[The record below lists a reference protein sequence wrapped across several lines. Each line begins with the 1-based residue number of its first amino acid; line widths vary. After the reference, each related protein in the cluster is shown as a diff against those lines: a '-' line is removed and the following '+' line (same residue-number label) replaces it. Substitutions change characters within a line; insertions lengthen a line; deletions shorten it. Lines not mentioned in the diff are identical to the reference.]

1 MGLVSA
7 TPSRLNV
14 PSMSPESGLKRG
26 GVAEVGS
33 MGMGLIATPLFGG
46 VMVGS
51 GGGQTSCKGMVGQ
64 KSLIWALGTGPINS
78 SMCVAQSNETVG
90 GMCVVFG

>member
-1 MGLVSA
+1 M
-7 TPSRLNV
+7 
-14 PSMSPESGLKRG
+14 
-26 GVAEVGS
+26 AEVGS

-64 KSLIWALGTGPINS
+64 KSLTLGMGPINS
-78 SMCVAQSNETVG
+78 SMFVTQFN
-90 GMCVVFG
+90 VVFVTVRV